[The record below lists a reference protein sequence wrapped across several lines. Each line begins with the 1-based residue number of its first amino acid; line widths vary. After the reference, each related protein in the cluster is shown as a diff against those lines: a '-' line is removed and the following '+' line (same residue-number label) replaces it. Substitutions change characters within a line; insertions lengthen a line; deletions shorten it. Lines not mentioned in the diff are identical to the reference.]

1 MKYSGL
7 AYRLPRPLR
16 RHILHFE
23 AEIEDA
29 VAALAGSLPA
39 GARVLDAG
47 AGEGKYARYFAR
59 QRYCGVDLAVGDTA
73 WDYSRLEAIADLTS
87 LPFRAGA
94 FDAVLNIV
102 TMEHLR
108 EPGRALAEMARVAAP
123 GGCLLVAAPHEWEVH
138 QAPHDYFRFTR
149 HGMTY
154 LLENAGWEVRE
165 VRAAGGYFRLL
176 ARRLL
181 NGLQFF
187 SGGWRWLGFIPAAVL
202 LVPPALILPLL
213 DFLDGE
219 RNFTVGYVCTA
230 RKEFFTA
237 ETQRRGEEEENKVK
251 V

>member
-29 VAALAGSLPA
+29 VAALARGLPA

-47 AGEGKYARYFAR
+47 AGEGRYARHFTR
-59 QRYCGVDLAVGDTA
+59 HRYCGVDLAVGDTA
-73 WDYSRLEAIADLTS
+73 WDYSRLDAIADLTS

-251 V
+251 I